1 MSVNTWGAVNTWD
14 GGGAP
19 PSVAVGFSGLISN
32 RTIAIGGSLSL
43 SLSGNFSGTETP
55 FTYSLLSGVLPTG
68 LTLNASTGAVSGT
81 PSVLGLSS
89 GIVVRA
95 TDTALSTADT
105 NSFSINVVD
114 GVVVPV
120 DERLTQSSIA
130 AYLRTQ
136 GFTGGNNDVIIA
148 WLKSEGFE
156 AEYNDAFNNYLGSLG
171 YIGGFTDKYAAWQK
185 EAGV

>member
-68 LTLNASTGAVSGT
+68 LTLNASTGVVSGT

-120 DERLTQSSIA
+120 ASRKTPSLLSR
-130 AYLRTQ
+130 YLRTQ
-136 GFTGGNNDVIIA
+136 GFNGSTNGVIYR
-148 WLKSEGFE
+148 WLQSEGYEGQLNYMWDKFLE
-156 AEYNDAFNNYLGSLG
+156 AEGYTGAFAGKL
-171 YIGGFTDKYAAWQK
+171 DKWK
-185 EAGV
+185 EG